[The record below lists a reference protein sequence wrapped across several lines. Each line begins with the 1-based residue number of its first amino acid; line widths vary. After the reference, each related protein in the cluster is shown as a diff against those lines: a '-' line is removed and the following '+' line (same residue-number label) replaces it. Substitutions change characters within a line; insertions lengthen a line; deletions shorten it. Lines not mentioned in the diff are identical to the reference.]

1 MFQIQKIV
9 VDKYFVLFKCVLHEK
24 SWFVLISHSQCSQR
38 NDKDIFIIDT
48 NYSLKVKCPFIGF
61 YMFKRK
67 SLVSAGFPILFLY
80 NRGSPD
86 YTNITL
92 YNANTE
98 LLDTSIYLSR
108 FIPPILLLA
117 TLLYW
122 YNQLIYIHNT
132 RSGLRRQF
140 RNYKTSFFVK

>member
-1 MFQIQKIV
+1 
-9 VDKYFVLFKCVLHEK
+9 
-24 SWFVLISHSQCSQR
+24 
-38 NDKDIFIIDT
+38 
-48 NYSLKVKCPFIGF
+48 
-61 YMFKRK
+61 MFKRK

-98 LLDTSIYLSR
+98 LLDSSIYLSR

-132 RSGLRRQF
+132 RSALRRQF
-140 RNYKTSFFVK
+140 RNYKTSFFLANKKTFFISMSEKEKLKNRTLKGLFSYFNWKSVLYAGCPIHYSSLESLI

>member
-1 MFQIQKIV
+1 
-9 VDKYFVLFKCVLHEK
+9 
-24 SWFVLISHSQCSQR
+24 
-38 NDKDIFIIDT
+38 
-48 NYSLKVKCPFIGF
+48 
-61 YMFKRK
+61 MFKRK

-122 YNQLIYIHNT
+122 HNQLIYIYIYT
-132 RSGLRRQF
+132 RSALRRQF
-140 RNYKTSFFVK
+140 RSYKTSFFGK